1 MKVLLAGGGT
11 AGHINPAIAIAK
23 HIREHNKDAD
33 IRFVGTKEGLE
44 DKLVNDEGFYLYYI
58 DIRGFKRKISP
69 YNIGALRR
77 AGTSLLEVKKILN
90 EFKPDIVIGTGGYV
104 SWPVLFMA
112 SKMKIKTV
120 IHEQNAF
127 PGLTTRLLSSRV
139 DVVMISFL
147 ASKKYFNK
155 AKKIELTGNP
165 IREEM
170 IYQDVKKCKE
180 ELGFIGKP
188 LVLSFGGSLGAKA
201 MNLNIINFIMRTC
214 KDNKFYHVH
223 ATGDRG
229 FLWVPDKLKEAGFD
243 NEKNPDIHILQYIYN
258 MPKLMAAADIII
270 CRAGAIT
277 LSEIAALGKCA
288 ILIPSPNVTNDHQS
302 YNAKAFYEIGA
313 AEVIAEKDLSGE
325 LLKQKVYNLIENSD
339 KRMKMGQKARELA
352 VIDSNVKIY
361 EIIKNIIKISLK

>member
-23 HIREHNKDAD
+23 HLKQHNKDID

-44 DKLVNDEGFYLYYI
+44 DTLVNNEGFYLYYI
-58 DIRGFKRKISP
+58 DIRGFKRKLSM

-77 AGTSLLEVKKILN
+77 AATSLFEVKKILN

-112 SKMKIKTV
+112 SMMKIKTV

-147 ASKKYFNK
+147 ASKKFFTN

-170 IYQDVKKCKE
+170 IFEDTKKCKE
-180 ELGFIGKP
+180 QLGFLNKP

-201 MNLNIINFIMRTC
+201 MNENIIDFIMLTH

-229 FLWVPDKLKEAGFD
+229 YLWVPDKLKQAGFE
-243 NEKNPDIHILQYIYN
+243 NEKYTDIQVLKYIYN

-288 ILIPSPNVTNDHQS
+288 VLVPSPNVTNDHQS
-302 YNAKAFYEIGA
+302 FNAKAFYEIGA
-313 AEVIAEKDLSGE
+313 AEVIKEKDLSGKV
-325 LLKQKVYNLIENSD
+325 LKQKIYELIDDNE
-339 KRMKMGQKARELA
+339 KRIKIAHKARELA
-352 VIDSNVKIY
+352 VIDSSVKIY
-361 EIIKNIIKISLK
+361 EIIKNLIKYP

>member
-1 MKVLLAGGGT
+1 MKVLMAGGGT

-23 HIREHNKDAD
+23 HIKQHNNDVD

-44 DKLVNDEGFYLYYI
+44 ATLVNKEGFHLYYI
-58 DIRGFKRKISP
+58 DIRGFKRKISL

-77 AGTSLLEVKKILN
+77 VATSLFEVKKLLN

-112 SKMKIKTV
+112 SMMKIKTA

-147 ASKKYFNK
+147 ASKEFFKK
-155 AKKIELTGNP
+155 AKDIRLTGNP

-170 IYQDVKKCKE
+170 IFEDAKKCKE
-180 ELGFIGKP
+180 ELGFSDKP

-201 MNLNIINFIMRTC
+201 MNENIIDLILLTH
-214 KDNKFYHVH
+214 KDKKFYHVH

-229 FLWVPDKLKEAGFD
+229 YLWVPEKLKQAGFE
-243 NEKNPDIHILQYIYN
+243 NEKFPDIHILKYIHN

-277 LSEIAALGKCA
+277 LSEIAAMGKCA
-288 ILIPSPNVTNDHQS
+288 VLIPSPNVTNDHQS
-302 YNAKAFYEIGA
+302 YNARAFYEIGA
-313 AEVIAEKDLSGE
+313 AEVIKEKDLSGDI
-325 LLKQKVYNLIENSD
+325 LKQKIYNLIENTD
-339 KRMKMGQKARELA
+339 KRIKIGEKARELA

-361 EIIKNIIKISLK
+361 EIIKNLIKYS